1 MVAGFRTYHRYGAGM
16 ADVENA
22 LGALGRVGF
31 IGTGAVGSALARAL
45 AAKGAHVAHVAS
57 LHGESAQELADVV
70 PGAHVSASPAEVVA
84 GADLV
89 VLAVPDDAIASLAGS
104 LPWRA
109 GRAVLHLSGA
119 KPASVLAPAEASG
132 ARIAAL
138 HPLMTFPRLPLDTPI
153 ATLLARLAGC
163 TWALDCPDL
172 TLAAQ
177 IEALVTALGGRAI
190 RIGEAQR
197 VPYHISGVLASN
209 YVAVLLG
216 AAAQLWEGFGGAP
229 DEALRVLL
237 PLLRATVENL
247 ERVGLPDALTGPLA
261 RGDAGTIAA
270 HLAWLDAH
278 AGDDPRLAALRDAY
292 AALGRLA
299 LPIAR
304 TRGTLSPDAAARLEE
319 LLSANERD
327 DERTGEASR

>member
-1 MVAGFRTYHRYGAGM
+1 MMR
-16 ADVENA
+16 DDNA
-22 LGALGRVGF
+22 VSALGRVGF
-31 IGTGAVGSALARAL
+31 IGAGAVGSALARAL
-45 AAKGAHVAHVAS
+45 AAKGADVVLVAA
-57 LHGESAQELADVV
+57 LHGTSAAALADAI
-70 PGAHVSASPAEVVA
+70 PGARAVATPAEVVA

-89 VLAVPDDAIASLAGS
+89 VLAVPDDAIATLAAS

-109 GRAVLHLSGA
+109 GQAVLHLSGA
-119 KPASVLAPAEASG
+119 KSAAVLAPAAATG

-153 ATLLARLAGC
+153 STLLARFSGC
-163 TWALDCPDL
+163 AWALDCPDPA
-172 TLAAQ
+172 LAANL
-177 IEALVTALGGRAI
+177 EALVAALGGQTI
-190 RIGEAQR
+190 RIGEADR

-216 AAAQLWEGFGGAP
+216 AAARLWGGFGVAP
-229 DEALRVLL
+229 DEALRALL

-261 RGDAGTIAA
+261 RGDVGTITA
-270 HLAWLDAH
+270 HLAWMDAH

-304 TRGTLSPDAAARLEE
+304 AKGTLTPENAARLDA
-319 LLSANERD
+319 LLRMDERD
-327 DERTGEASR
+327 DTHMGEGEAPG